1 MAAATERAVVLM
13 PPVDKARLEDKERR
27 VGTSVAELVRRSVE
41 AYEQESEQAE
51 LEALL
56 RLLEDSQAR
65 AMQALDGAEREL
77 AATEAYFAAKRARDA
92 TRG

>member
-41 AYEQESEQAE
+41 AYEPELEQA
-51 LEALL
+51 EALL

>member
-1 MAAATERAVVLM
+1 
-13 PPVDKARLEDKERR
+13 
-27 VGTSVAELVRRSVE
+27 
-41 AYEQESEQAE
+41 
-51 LEALL
+51 L

-77 AATEAYFAAKRARDA
+77 AATEAHFAAKRARDA